1 MNKLFAVALIAGA
14 AQALD
19 VHLHANALPVT
30 QEELLDLAHQEDV
43 QFDDETDHLIIGP
56 DFNPGQRKSL
66 AQTE

>member
-19 VHLHANALPVT
+19 VNLFANSLSVT
-30 QEELLDLAHQEDV
+30 EGEILKLEEGTGARAQDRDNRS
-43 QFDDETDHLIIGP
+43 IIGP
-56 DFNPGQRKSL
+56 RFGAPVL

>member
-19 VHLHANALPVT
+19 VQLHANSLPAT
-30 QEELLDLAHQEDV
+30 QEELLDLANQEDV
-43 QFDDETDHLIIGP
+43 QFDDGKDHLIIGP
-56 DFNPGQRKSL
+56 DFRPPRPFL

>member
-30 QEELLDLAHQEDV
+30 QEELLDLAQKEDV
-43 QFDDETDHLIIGP
+43 QFDDGKDHLIIGP
-56 DFNPGQRKSL
+56 DFISRRHSL
-66 AQTE
+66 A

>member
-14 AQALD
+14 SQALD

-30 QEELLDLAHQEDV
+30 QEELLDLARQENV
-43 QFDDETDHLIIGP
+43 EFDDGKDHLIIGP
-56 DFNPGQRKSL
+56 DFRPPRHSL